1 MRLLFGSRWSKSVK
15 PARVKS
21 PNGTLTGDVS
31 PFRRTLI
38 LIRLRRITFTV
49 FFVPA
54 PCICLASY
62 VTALA
67 VKADAFDPSVDSVE
81 TLLQRPNLEGTDWLP
96 LKWKKKFE
104 NEDIF
109 KIDDDTFRRIWHQ
122 GWLALGARDSNR
134 PYTLRVGV
142 GMDLDGTLA
151 GPSSYYNSC
160 LLLTMALYRTRRSR

>member
-1 MRLLFGSRWSKSVK
+1 MVRCL
-15 PARVKS
+15 
-21 PNGTLTGDVS
+21 GTPRPLH
-31 PFRRTLI
+31 RTLI

-49 FFVPA
+49 FFIPA

-81 TLLQRPNLEGTDWLP
+81 TLLQRPNLEATNWLP
-96 LKWKKKFE
+96 LKWKKGFE
-104 NEDIF
+104 DEDIL
-109 KIDDDTFRRIWHQ
+109 KINDATFRKLWHQ
-122 GWLALGARDSNR
+122 AWLALGARDHNR

-151 GPSSYYNSC
+151 RPPRPTSSSYSIYYNSC
-160 LLLTMALYRTRRSR
+160 LLLTMALCRSRRSR